1 MSSADTAPTNCTD
14 SEMSSPSKTVNGG
27 GAASPSQL
35 YAKCHTETVPAE
47 TDIKKELALKGGKLP
62 DKPEEMT
69 SADYYFDSY
78 AHFGIH
84 EEMLKDEVR
93 TCTYRD
99 SMYQNMHL
107 FKNKVGNAIHPDPRC
122 GVKHFAFL
130 EIHDNCFCEK
140 TKNVGQF

>member
-1 MSSADTAPTNCTD
+1 MSSPAADQSNDIDT
-14 SEMSSPSKTVNGG
+14 EMSSPAKTLNGG
-27 GAASPSQL
+27 GPNSPTQL
-35 YAKCHTETVPAE
+35 CVKCLKEPAVAEIKTEPS
-47 TDIKKELALKGGKLP
+47 LKHGKLP

-107 FKNKVGNAIHPDPRC
+107 FKNKVRPS
-122 GVKHFAFL
+122 
-130 EIHDNCFCEK
+130 
-140 TKNVGQF
+140 